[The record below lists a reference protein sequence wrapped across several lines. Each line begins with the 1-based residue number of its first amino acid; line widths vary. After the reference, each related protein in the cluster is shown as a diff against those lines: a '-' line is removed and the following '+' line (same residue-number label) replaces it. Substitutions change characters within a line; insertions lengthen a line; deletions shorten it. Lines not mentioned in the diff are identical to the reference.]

1 MEGQGPDSA
10 KVSVDYFSGLLP
22 SGRFGVFAN
31 SVLVQLCDTHAEAE
45 AHVRLLKH
53 AASSK

>member
-10 KVSVDYFSGLLP
+10 KVSVNYFSGLLP
-22 SGRFGVFAN
+22 SGRFGIFAN